1 MLLLDKNYFD
11 LLGLPR
17 AFGIDEQALE
27 TAYRELVSAVHPD
40 RFVTESP
47 EQRRLAMQAATLANE
62 AWRCLRDPC
71 ERAAYL
77 CRLAGTSV
85 EAAARSGVSTE
96 FLTAQMAWRE
106 ALDEARLAHHQPSL
120 VALRDEVT
128 LARNQT
134 LSQVADAID
143 TRNDFEA
150 AAGLVGRLLYID
162 RFAVQ
167 VDDALD
173 DLS

>member
-27 TAYRELVSAVHPD
+27 TSYRELVSAVHPD

-47 EQRRLAMQAATLANE
+47 EQRRLAMQAAALANE

-77 CRLAGTSV
+77 CQLAGTSV
-85 EAAARSGVSTE
+85 EAAARSHGLIVNAIGTDVIRVAPPLILSDADLDVVAERWPRVLDADRKST
-96 FLTAQMAWRE
+96 
-106 ALDEARLAHHQPSL
+106 RLNSSH
-120 VALRDEVT
+120 RT
-128 LARNQT
+128 
-134 LSQVADAID
+134 
-143 TRNDFEA
+143 
-150 AAGLVGRLLYID
+150 
-162 RFAVQ
+162 
-167 VDDALD
+167 
-173 DLS
+173 